1 MKQNLKLNEF
11 YFSFR
16 VAFNSTESLYT
27 PNIVLESTE
36 SKLKKFC
43 ECAATEQ
50 QSQVNSISDLYTA
63 NCSIA
68 TETVLCSEGT
78 TTQSLENTCG
88 NHQHRYKRKAN
99 DMDFEHQIKTRS
111 LNSDDTIES
120 QPLIIDPNFDPN
132 FIPPVN
138 LLGSNYDISNVA
150 ILHLI
155 NLHELFFI
163 CFT

>member
-1 MKQNLKLNEF
+1 MKLNEF

-16 VAFNSTESLYT
+16 VDFSSRESLFK
-27 PNIVLESTE
+27 PNIVLESTD
-36 SKLKKFC
+36 SKLQKFC
-43 ECAATEQ
+43 ECAATKQ
-50 QSQVNSISDLYTA
+50 QSQVNSISDIYRA
-63 NCSIA
+63 NCFIA
-68 TETVLCSEGT
+68 PETVLCLEGT

-88 NHQHRYKRKAN
+88 NHQHRFKRQAN

-111 LNSDDTIES
+111 VNSDDTIEF
-120 QPLIIDPNFDPN
+120 QPLVIDQNFDPN

-138 LLGSNYDISNVA
+138 LLGSNYDMSNVA

-163 CFT
+163 CIT